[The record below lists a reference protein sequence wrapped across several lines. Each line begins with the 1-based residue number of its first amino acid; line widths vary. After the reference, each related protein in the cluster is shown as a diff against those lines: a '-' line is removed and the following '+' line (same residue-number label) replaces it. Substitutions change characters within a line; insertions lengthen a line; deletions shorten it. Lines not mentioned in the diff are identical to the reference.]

1 MNTFLDV
8 LMSYPVAVFATP
20 FSVFFGLMVVDLIFD
35 LSDGSLGDAD
45 GFDADSTWSA
55 KVLLPPIMSQVPL
68 PIALTVSTFVAT
80 IIAFYAQEYFFSLF
94 SGTVFYLVT
103 APALIGIF
111 YLSLHISAF
120 VLKPLGPVLSR
131 KNAFAK
137 IEFEGMRAFVRSNV
151 VTEKQGEVVVK
162 QGANEIQLDAYS
174 DSHSDINYGDE
185 VVIVSKSKELNRY
198 LVAKL

>member
-8 LMSYPVAVFATP
+8 LMSYPVAVFAMP
-20 FSVFFGLMVVDLIFD
+20 FCVFFALMLVDLVFD

-55 KVLLPPIMSQVPL
+55 KLLLPPIMSQVPL

-94 SGTVFYLVT
+94 TGAVFYLVT
-103 APALIGIF
+103 APALIGIL

-120 VLKPLGPVLSR
+120 VLKPLEPVLSS

-162 QGANEIQLDAYS
+162 QGANEIQLDVYS
-174 DSHSDINYGDE
+174 DSRIDIKYGDE
-185 VVIVSKSKELNRY
+185 VVIVSKSNELNRY